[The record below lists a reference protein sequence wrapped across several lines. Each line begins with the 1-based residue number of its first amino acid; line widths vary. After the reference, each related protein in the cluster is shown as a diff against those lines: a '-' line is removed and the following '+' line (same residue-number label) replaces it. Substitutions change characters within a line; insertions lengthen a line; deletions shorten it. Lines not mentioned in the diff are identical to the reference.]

1 MKNALRK
8 LALAPMSGFRTSVVH
23 VPEWDNVSV
32 KLREPSGKAWLEWRQ
47 IVNPEQDEGDESQ
60 PLSAAQVAHRNMQAD
75 VVLFIDVLLDENDQ
89 PVFTA
94 EDKSQ
99 VETIYG
105 PVHARLLKQA
115 LDLSTSS
122 ATAEKKSETPALSS

>member
-1 MKNALRK
+1 MKNALRT

-23 VPEWDNVSV
+23 VPEWENVSV

-47 IVNPEQDEGDESQ
+47 IINPEQDEGDGSQ
-60 PLSAAQVAHRNMQAD
+60 PLSAAQIAHRNMQAD

-89 PVFTA
+89 PVFA
-94 EDKSQ
+94 DEDKPQ
-99 VETIYG
+99 VEEIYG